1 MATGTRKK
9 TTQKKKTTGTTASKA
24 RKQREQQ
31 QSFRNEVILWITL
44 AVCIVL
50 LLANFGIG
58 GKIGSGVSSFFF
70 GIFGL
75 MAYVFPICLFLAVVF
90 AVSNRENK
98 VAAVKIVAAVLFVSF
113 LCLFVQMVTDS
124 SKEAGAISA
133 FQYGFDNKAG
143 GGIIGG
149 LLEQLLCPNFGVP
162 GTYVIDIIVL
172 IISLV
177 LITER
182 SIMKGM
188 QKGGKVIYD
197 SAKDDAIRRM
207 DAAKERREE
216 REKEREK
223 EQARRRMEKK
233 VSGVALD
240 TKLPSPDK
248 KKFKSDDI
256 NEITLSDIEDM
267 PVVQEENKVALT
279 ATNGSQ
285 EMEQPVWQ
293 EPVIHTLNEPEPIAE
308 PKAESNLPKEPVHPV
323 MEEEKP
329 RKNKK
334 QDKMEIEDEV
344 AAVEESIVKQ
354 ESSGGRY
361 VFPPVDLL
369 KKGNAGASGDTRD
382 YLNQTAAKLKETLK
396 NFGINIT
403 ITAINCGPAV
413 TRYEFQPEMGVKVS
427 KIVNLSDDIKMN
439 LAAADIR
446 IEAPIPGKAAI
457 GIEVPNKESIP
468 VMFRDLV
475 ESEEFHANKSPIAF
489 AAGKDIA
496 GKVMIA
502 DIAKMPHLLIAGAT
516 GSGKSVCINTIIM
529 SILYRADPEDVKLIM
544 IDPKVVE
551 LSVYNGI
558 PHLFIPVVTD
568 PKKAAGA
575 LHWAVAEMTDR
586 YQKFAEYGVRDLKGY
601 NQKVE
606 GIKDIDDP
614 DKPKKMPQI
623 VIIVD
628 ELADLMMVAPGD
640 VEDAICR
647 LAQLARAAG
656 IHLVIATQRPS
667 VNVITGLIKAN
678 MPSRIAFSVTSGVD
692 SRTIL
697 DMNGA
702 EKLLGKGDM
711 LYYPQGL
718 QKPLRVQGAFVSDK
732 EVSDVVEFLKE
743 HNEGEG
749 YSSDIEERMNN
760 ISVSASTGADAASGD
775 GNDRDAYF
783 LDAAKLLIDKDKGS
797 IGMIQRYFKVGF
809 NRAARIMDQ
818 LEEAGVV
825 GPDEGTKPRQV
836 LMSPEQLEAFIEEG
850 N

>member
-44 AVCIVL
+44 AVCIIL

-248 KKFKSDDI
+248 MKFKSDDI